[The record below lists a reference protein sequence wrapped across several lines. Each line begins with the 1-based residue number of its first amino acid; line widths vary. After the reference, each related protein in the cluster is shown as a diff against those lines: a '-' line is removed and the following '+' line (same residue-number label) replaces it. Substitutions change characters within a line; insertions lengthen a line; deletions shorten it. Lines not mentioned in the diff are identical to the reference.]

1 MSRNARETM
10 GRQNEEIE
18 RPESCGGRINLDP
31 LCSRRQTLKW
41 GGMSIIGL
49 SVLGPVLAQGATA
62 PLIIMEQAEGLVV
75 ADTALCVGC
84 GRCELACTEF
94 NDGRAA
100 PSLSRIKVDRNL
112 NFGPAGVLAWR
123 EGQGNWGNGLVVQ
136 DLCKQC
142 PHPVPCA
149 NICPEDAIVAAPE
162 GKARR
167 VDPEK
172 CTGCGVC
179 LKACP
184 WEMISF
190 DPDTQKATKCH
201 LCGGKPKCVE
211 ACPAGSLSFV
221 NWRDLTGE
229 VPPRIATA
237 AVLPAE
243 RELSCQ
249 ACHLP
254 GQKTNLRDAF
264 RIMLGTSRS
273 GRPLSARE
281 FGSRWIDVIGTIAV
295 PAVLAVVVV
304 HGALRKAVK
313 R

>member
-1 MSRNARETM
+1 MDRPYEKN
-10 GRQNEEIE
+10 GRM
-18 RPESCGGRINLDP
+18 ESSDGRISLNP

-75 ADTALCVGC
+75 ADTAKCVGC

-94 NDGRAA
+94 NDGKAA

-123 EGQGNWGNGLVVQ
+123 EGQGNWGDGLIVQ

-149 NICPEDAIVAAPE
+149 NICPEDAIVVAPE
-162 GKARR
+162 GKAR
-167 VDPEK
+167 VIDLGK
-172 CTGCGVC
+172 CTGCKIC

-190 DPDTQKATKCH
+190 DPESQKATKCH
-201 LCGGKPKCVE
+201 LCNGKPKCVE
-211 ACPAGSLSFV
+211 ACPAGALSFV
-221 NWRDLTGE
+221 YWRDLTDK
-229 VPPRIATA
+229 VPPRIATT
-237 AVLPAE
+237 AVLAPE
-243 RELSCQ
+243 RAFACQ
-249 ACHLP
+249 SCHLP
-254 GQKTNLRDAF
+254 GQKANVRDGF
-264 RIMLGTSRS
+264 RMLLGSERG
-273 GRPLSARE
+273 GRRVSARE
-281 FGSRWIDVIGTIAV
+281 FGARWVDLVGTIVLPVAV
-295 PAVLAVVVV
+295 AFVVV
-304 HGALRKAVK
+304 HGVLRKVVK

>member
-1 MSRNARETM
+1 METVD
-10 GRQNEEIE
+10 
-18 RPESCGGRINLDP
+18 GRITLDP

-62 PLIIMEQAEGLVV
+62 PLIIMEQAEGLIV
-75 ADTALCVGC
+75 ADTAKCVGC

-94 NDGRAA
+94 NDGKAA

-123 EGQGNWGNGLVVQ
+123 EGQGNWGDGLIVQ

-149 NICPEDAIVAAPE
+149 NMCPEDAILLAP
-162 GKARR
+162 GTGARV
-167 VDPEK
+167 VDPK
-172 CTGCGVC
+172 RCTGCKEC

-190 DPDTQKATKCH
+190 DPEANKATKCH
-201 LCGGKPKCVE
+201 LCGGNPKCVD

-221 NWRDLTGE
+221 GWQDLTDRL
-229 VPPRIATA
+229 PPRIAAAGLSAERALSCAACHVPGQRTSLREGFRAAFGVKWIDLAGSILVPAAAA
-237 AVLPAE
+237 AV
-243 RELSCQ
+243 
-249 ACHLP
+249 
-254 GQKTNLRDAF
+254 
-264 RIMLGTSRS
+264 
-273 GRPLSARE
+273 
-281 FGSRWIDVIGTIAV
+281 
-295 PAVLAVVVV
+295 VL
-304 HGALRKAVK
+304 HGVLRKAVK
-313 R
+313 K

>member
-1 MSRNARETM
+1 MERQDDRNGRLESSGARIT
-10 GRQNEEIE
+10 R
-18 RPESCGGRINLDP
+18 DP

-49 SVLGPVLAQGATA
+49 SVLGPLLAQGATA

-75 ADTALCVGC
+75 ADTAKCVGC

-94 NDGRAA
+94 NDGKAA

-112 NFGPAGVLAWR
+112 NFGPAGLLAWR

-149 NICPEDAIVAAPE
+149 NICPEDAIVVAPV
-162 GKARR
+162 GKARM
-167 VDPEK
+167 VDLEK

-201 LCGGKPKCVE
+201 LCSGKPKCVE
-211 ACPAGSLSFV
+211 ACPAGSLSYV
-221 NWRDLTGE
+221 YWRDLTDT

-237 AVLPAE
+237 AVLAPE
-243 RELSCQ
+243 RAIACQ
-249 ACHLP
+249 SCHLP
-254 GQKTNLRDAF
+254 GQKASVREGF
-264 RIMLGTSRS
+264 RLLLGTVK
-273 GRPLSARE
+273 GARPSSARE
-281 FGSRWIDVIGTIAV
+281 FGARWIDLVGAIVLPVAV
-295 PAVLAVVVV
+295 TFVVV
-304 HGALRKAVK
+304 HGALRKGMK
-313 R
+313 K

>member
-1 MSRNARETM
+1 M
-10 GRQNEEIE
+10 GRQNEIKE
-18 RPESCGGRINLDP
+18 RLESSNGRFTLDP

-41 GGMSIIGL
+41 GGMSIVGL

-62 PLIIMEQAEGLVV
+62 PLIIMDQAEGLVV

-94 NDGRAA
+94 NDGKASV
-100 PSLSRIKVDRNL
+100 SLSRIKVDRNL
-112 NFGPAGVLAWR
+112 NYGPAGIPAWR
-123 EGQGNWGNGLVVQ
+123 EREGNWGDGLIVQ
-136 DLCKQC
+136 DLCRQC

-149 NICPEDAIVAAPE
+149 NICPEDAIVADPA
-162 GKARR
+162 GMTR
-167 VDPEK
+167 VVDLKK
-172 CTGCGVC
+172 CTGCKIC

-190 DPDTQKATKCH
+190 DPETQKATKCH

-221 NWRDLTGE
+221 KWRDLTGD

-243 RELSCQ
+243 RALSCQ
-249 ACHLP
+249 SCHLP
-254 GQKTNLRDAF
+254 GQKANVRDAF
-264 RIMLGTSRS
+264 RMLTGTLRG
-273 GRPLSARE
+273 GRPFSARE

-295 PAVLAVVVV
+295 PVVLAGVVI
-304 HGALRKAVK
+304 HGVLRRAVK

>member
-1 MSRNARETM
+1 MDIHDEKT
-10 GRQNEEIE
+10 GK
-18 RPESCGGRINLDP
+18 PESAVGIPGLNP

-49 SVLGPVLAQGATA
+49 SVLGPVLAQGAAA

-75 ADTALCVGC
+75 ADTAKCVGC
-84 GRCELACTEF
+84 GRCELACTEY
-94 NDGRAA
+94 NDGKAA

-112 NFGPAGVLAWR
+112 NFGPAGLPAWR

-149 NICPEDAIVAAPE
+149 NICPEDAIVVAPE
-162 GKARR
+162 GKARM
-167 VDPEK
+167 VDLEK
-172 CTGCGVC
+172 CTGCRIC

-201 LCGGKPKCVE
+201 LCSGKPKCVE

-221 NWRDLTGE
+221 YWRDLTGA

-237 AVLPAE
+237 VLAPE
-243 RELSCQ
+243 RAFACQ

-254 GQKTNLRDAF
+254 GQKTSVREGF
-264 RIMLGTSRS
+264 RMLLGSVQG
-273 GRPLSARE
+273 GRHASARE
-281 FGSRWIDVIGTIAV
+281 FGSRWIDVIGTIALPV
-295 PAVLAVVVV
+295 AVAFVVV
-304 HGALRKAVK
+304 HGVLRKGMK

>member
-1 MSRNARETM
+1 M
-10 GRQNEEIE
+10 GRQNGQNE
-18 RPESCGGRINLDP
+18 RLESPGGKIALDP

-41 GGMSIIGL
+41 GGVSIIGL
-49 SVLGPVLAQGATA
+49 SVLGPVLARGATA

-94 NDGRAA
+94 NDGKAA

-112 NFGPAGVLAWR
+112 NFGPAGLPAWR
-123 EGQGNWGNGLVVQ
+123 QGQGNWGDGLIVQ

-149 NICPEDAIVAAPE
+149 NICPEDAIVVAPE
-162 GKARR
+162 GRARM
-167 VDPEK
+167 VDLEK
-172 CTGCGVC
+172 CTGCGIC

-201 LCGGKPKCVE
+201 LCSGKPKCVE

-221 NWRDLTGE
+221 SWRDLTGA
-229 VPPRIATA
+229 VPPRIAAA
-237 AVLPAE
+237 AVLAPE
-243 RELSCQ
+243 RAIACQ

-254 GQKTNLRDAF
+254 GQETNVRDAF
-264 RIMLGTSRS
+264 RMMLGTSRG

-295 PAVLAVVVV
+295 PVVLAVVVV
-304 HGALRKAVK
+304 HGVLRKAVK